1 MTAHRRFAE
10 TRLANSAQSLTVKLR
25 DLNTDG
31 RADILVGNDFDVRD
45 YAWLNTDTGW
55 QPAQPFA
62 ATTMSTMS
70 LTSGDVNNDGRA
82 DLFAADMHP
91 YNDTPGMMAQWQ
103 PVMEG
108 MMHDMVEGDPQQM
121 ANVLQVWDE
130 DGKAVNTAVASG
142 ISATGWSWSSQ
153 FGDLDQDGWLDLY
166 VVNGMQ
172 ALDNFSHLPNDELI
186 EENQVYRHNGRNEF
200 EPMPDWGLNSTYG
213 GRSMVMADLD
223 WDGDLDIVVNNLQ
236 DPAQLFI
243 NQLCQGANLL
253 VDVHWLESQNTFALG
268 ATAVLHTST
277 GDYARTV
284 QAASG
289 YLSGTPAR
297 LHFGFPTHSE
307 LQSLE
312 IIWPEGEK
320 SLIENPPA
328 GNWMRIE
335 RR

>member
-1 MTAHRRFAE
+1 
-10 TRLANSAQSLTVKLR
+10 
-25 DLNTDG
+25 
-31 RADILVGNDFDVRD
+31 
-45 YAWLNTDTGW
+45 
-55 QPAQPFA
+55 
-62 ATTMSTMS
+62 
-70 LTSGDVNNDGRA
+70 
-82 DLFAADMHP
+82 MHP

-243 NQLCQGANLL
+243 NQLC
-253 VDVHWLESQNTFALG
+253 
-268 ATAVLHTST
+268 
-277 GDYARTV
+277 
-284 QAASG
+284 
-289 YLSGTPAR
+289 
-297 LHFGFPTHSE
+297 
-307 LQSLE
+307 
-312 IIWPEGEK
+312 
-320 SLIENPPA
+320 
-328 GNWMRIE
+328 
-335 RR
+335 